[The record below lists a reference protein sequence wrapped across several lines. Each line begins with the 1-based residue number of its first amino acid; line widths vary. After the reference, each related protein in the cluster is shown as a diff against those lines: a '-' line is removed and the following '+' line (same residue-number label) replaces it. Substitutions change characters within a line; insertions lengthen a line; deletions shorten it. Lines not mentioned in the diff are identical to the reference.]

1 MTSEERRAARRIR
14 REEKRRKKKEAV
26 NEKYGK
32 LENVFDYG
40 NLLEAF
46 DKSKNGSSLEMQ
58 RTEIR
63 SKSVAKDV

>member
-40 NLLEAF
+40 NLLE
-46 DKSKNGSSLEMQ
+46 
-58 RTEIR
+58 EIGR
-63 SKSVAKDV
+63 AHV

>member
-46 DKSKNGSSLEMQ
+46 DKSKKGV
-58 RTEIR
+58 R
-63 SKSVAKDV
+63 